1 MDITTLILRY
11 VNDTTFNITLI
22 TTSVVLPR
30 PMLKLRLT
38 AVGERRE
45 SLQLNTSGDWF
56 PRGWLISRRLF
67 PITGIELATS
77 CFLCGAVCKEYRM
90 NIGAKNEWLAQTET
104 VDGAGPGQSL
114 AATAVTEWLWV
125 NQRKLLIMEAK
136 EHRTRQINTSGNKYL
151 IYRPP
156 KDFMSPFETEFLPK
170 VEDVLDM
177 LPLFWL
183 ELGQQSVYVGKA
195 TADPMWPLVPG
206 EKRRF
211 SRVFSGSWSHHCLK
225 MALWS
230 GGSRSQ
236 HNRWRPLS
244 ENAGE
249 FYP

>member
-104 VDGAGPGQSL
+104 VLSRWGGPWPEPGGNRGDRVIVSEPAKVVNYGGKGAQNTP
-114 AATAVTEWLWV
+114 
-125 NQRKLLIMEAK
+125 NQ
-136 EHRTRQINTSGNKYL
+136 H
-151 IYRPP
+151 
-156 KDFMSPFETEFLPK
+156 
-170 VEDVLDM
+170 
-177 LPLFWL
+177 FW
-183 ELGQQSVYVGKA
+183 E
-195 TADPMWPLVPG
+195 
-206 EKRRF
+206 
-211 SRVFSGSWSHHCLK
+211 
-225 MALWS
+225 
-230 GGSRSQ
+230 
-236 HNRWRPLS
+236 
-244 ENAGE
+244 
-249 FYP
+249 